1 MLANTA
7 RRAGVQVRG
16 AAPPWALAAGCADF
30 AVSVAWLAACLRSR
44 GAACGVRRSAFQCL
58 PHGMCCIVCTYV
70 PGPWCCCHWRAAVV
84 PWRLCG
90 DLRPVRGAHRSCFVS
105 LCCAPATCAHRPR
118 GLSSASGYVPLR
130 LVMLHVAWPIP
141 RCGCACGRVTRRR
154 LACAR
159 ALTTGCGGVPTGLLH
174 WRLLGPP
181 RPDAS
186 GPRDCWVRA
195 GAALWS
201 RWMWCTQAPA
211 HVRFAARAAQ

>member
-58 PHGMCCIVCTYV
+58 PHGMRCIVCTYV

-118 GLSSASGYVPLR
+118 GLSSASGYVPLH
-130 LVMLHVAWPIP
+130 LGMLHVAWPMP
-141 RCGCACGRVTRRR
+141 RCGCACGRVT
-154 LACAR
+154 
-159 ALTTGCGGVPTGLLH
+159 GG
-174 WRLLGPP
+174 WR
-181 RPDAS
+181 
-186 GPRDCWVRA
+186 
-195 GAALWS
+195 
-201 RWMWCTQAPA
+201 APA
-211 HVRFAARAAQ
+211 HSPPAVAVFQQGFFTGVFSDHPGQTPLDQEIAGCVLVLRCGRGGCGAPRLPGMCVLQLALRSD